1 MTSTL
6 RPCPICGCLEA
17 KPVHMNAMAP
27 LDGLD
32 MSYRVAGCT
41 GCGFAFADLLPPIER
56 YDQYYRSLSK
66 YDIIDELSGISATDS
81 IRCAAAV
88 ALLRELVPAAA
99 AIADL
104 GCGSGVLLA
113 ALRDAGWSRLA
124 GIDPAPAAAA
134 QARARFGIESVRSG
148 RLAQA
153 GSLLDMR
160 NVDLV
165 CLTGVMEHL
174 PALRHDMETLVADLA
189 ERTQILVEVPALE
202 RFASRPCEPF
212 GEFSLEHIQY
222 FSTSSLV
229 RFLATL
235 GYEPRAARIV
245 ELPAGSCDSLF
256 GLFARPP
263 AAGTAVPFQPPR
275 DEDLAGYIAQSEAG
289 MADCLAKITA
299 SGNEPLI
306 LYGAGSH
313 TARLL
318 PRLPEPVLGRITSVV
333 DRNPNLHGKRLG
345 RFAIEPAQALAGY
358 PKATVVVSAFRG
370 RHAIADMLR
379 ASYSNPV
386 LTLY

>member
-1 MTSTL
+1 MTPVL
-6 RPCPICGCLEA
+6 RPCPVCGCCEA
-17 KPVHMNAMAP
+17 KPIHMNAMAA

-32 MSYRVAGCT
+32 MSYRVAGCP
-41 GCGFAFADLLPPIER
+41 GCGFAFADHLPPVER
-56 YDQYYRSLSK
+56 YDRYYRSLSK
-66 YDIIDELSGISATDS
+66 YDIVDDGSGISPTDS
-81 IRCAAAV
+81 IRCAATV
-88 ALLRELVPAAA
+88 DLLRNSVPTTA

-113 ALRDAGWSRLA
+113 ALRNAGWTRLA
-124 GIDPAPAAAA
+124 GIDPAPAAPQ
-134 QARARFGIESVRSG
+134 QARARFGIENVRSG

-153 GSLLDMR
+153 GTLLDLHHT
-160 NVDLV
+160 DLV

-174 PALRHDMETLVADLA
+174 PALRHDMETLVANLA
-189 ERTQILVEVPALE
+189 EHTHILVEVPALE

-235 GYEPRAARIV
+235 GYEPRATRIV

-256 GLFARPP
+256 GVFARAPLS
-263 AAGTAVPFQPPR
+263 GTPVTPVPCS
-275 DEDLAGYIAQSEAG
+275 DDGLADYVVQSEAC
-289 MADCLAKITA
+289 MAACLAKISA
-299 SGNEPLI
+299 SASQPLV

-318 PRLPEPVLGRITSVV
+318 PRLSEPVNGRIASIV

-345 RFAIEPAQALAGY
+345 RFAIEPPEALAGH
-358 PKATVVVSAFRG
+358 PSATIVVSAFRG
-370 RHAIADMLR
+370 QQIIADMLR
-379 ASYSNPV
+379 ASRPNPV